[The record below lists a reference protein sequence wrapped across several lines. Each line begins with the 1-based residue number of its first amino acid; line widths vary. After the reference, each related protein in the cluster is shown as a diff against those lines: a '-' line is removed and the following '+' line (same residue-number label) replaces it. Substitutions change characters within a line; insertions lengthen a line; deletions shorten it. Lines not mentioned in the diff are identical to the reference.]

1 MPYRGNSDVVV
12 RDVITRHLS
21 SPTAGI
27 TLDTSLAALGMESLT
42 AVRLRRELAA
52 RTGVTLPLTALL
64 GHRTVGDVVAA
75 LAGSAAEDASPAA
88 AVPPADPGAEAAGP
102 DDAPLTPV
110 QAAYWAGRE
119 PGLPLGGVATFWYHE
134 YDRRPADPEADLAAL
149 EEAWDRLVRHHPM
162 LRATVGRDGRQRVAA
177 HVPRYR
183 IGRTDLRRASPQE
196 AAATLAALR
205 EQRSHQL
212 LPTDRW
218 PLFDLYAALC
228 PDGRTRLFV
237 GFDVLI
243 LDFASWRLL
252 LRQWGRLVAAPGA
265 DLPAAPLTFLDVVR
279 QRAADPA
286 ERARRDRDRA
296 WWHAQGP
303 LLPPPPDLPYAALPE
318 TLTGARF
325 ARHGRRLDAAAWTGL
340 RAAAARHGVS
350 TTATLLAA
358 LGLALARWGAGGGF
372 TLNTTV
378 YDRPDLPGADGIVGD
393 FTGTALVGLP
403 AVEPGASFADYAADV
418 NARFWAAL
426 DHTAVTGV
434 EVLREL
440 PAAARPGFPVVFTSG
455 VGLPTDGAAWLGE
468 EVYGVSQTPQ
478 VALDHLVW
486 EEDGQLRVCWDAAVR
501 AFPGGYVDGLADAHH
516 RLLTALAAADAPWQ
530 TPDLGWDPTFESRQ
544 APAPTA
550 YPHAGPLLHD
560 PVAEAA
566 TRYPDAPAVLGGDR
580 PWSHADLAGRAGA
593 VAAALRAA
601 GVRAA
606 EPVLVALPKG
616 PHQIAAVL
624 GVLGAGAAYVPVD
637 PAWPAAR
644 IEAVCRRAAIRRA
657 VVAPEAPAALPAGL
671 TTVTAGA
678 GTAAPPPAAD
688 HPVDQRAYA
697 IFTSGSTGVPKGV
710 AVSHGAARTTID
722 DITGRHRVGPGDR
735 VLGLSAL
742 SFDLSVYDIFGV
754 LGAGGALVLPEPAR
768 QRDPQHWCQ
777 LVAEHGV
784 TVWNTAPALLEMLVE
799 YAEGDPAAAAAL
811 RGLRLVL
818 LSGDW
823 IPVALPDRIRAL
835 APHAEVI
842 SLGGAT
848 EAAIWSITYPIGDVD
863 PAWPSI
869 PYGRPLRGQ
878 FFYVLDPAGA
888 PCPVGRTGELFIAG
902 AGLADGYLGDAEQT
916 AARFAVHPVLGERL
930 YRTGDLGRWRTDGN
944 IEFLGRTD
952 RQVKVRG
959 HRIELGDV
967 EAALVRHP
975 AVRQAVASALPGP
988 DGRPR
993 LVAHVSLH
1001 DALPDTERVLAR
1013 DLAQQLPD
1021 YLVPSR
1027 FVVLAA
1033 LPVTDNGKI
1042 DHRALPDPFGAPAA
1056 NRSAPA
1062 VAAPAETAPDPSA
1075 SDASAPD
1082 SSTSRAPAAGAAE
1095 SRPAVSGP
1103 AVSGPAGVGPA
1114 PYGPAAGTSLS
1125 GRAAASVPASDLRGA
1140 LETAL
1145 RDMLGPADFDLGLIP
1160 AGATSLEVVRLAN
1173 LVEDLTGQRPAF
1185 ADLVSPPSVTAL
1197 LDSLA
1202 PPGRARAADASR
1214 PAVPA
1219 APAAAEVGLPL
1230 PPAGLRL
1237 TLRLDADPDR
1247 PLPDALRAAGDWLD
1261 AAAAQARRAG
1271 LPAPQVRVADGTGLA
1286 EMRLDGRPTRSVT
1299 PAAPRPEAGTPAPT
1313 PRAEAH
1319 TPTPQAEA
1327 QPAPQSETHAPA
1339 LRSET
1344 RGPTPPG
1351 GEEAPFPLT
1360 EMQLAYLVGRADR
1373 WLGDPVAPHYYT
1385 EVERD
1390 DLDVDR
1396 LRRALAT
1403 VVARHPML
1411 RAVVT
1416 ADTRQQVRAA
1426 APAAELTVVDL
1437 SGCGAQERS
1446 ARLARIRRTHSH
1458 RIVDPTR
1465 EATLHVGATRL
1476 GSGRWRL
1483 HLGLDLIFCDARSA
1497 ATVADELI
1505 RAYDDPAALPPAP
1518 AATFADWTAALAAAA
1533 AGPRRRAAEAH
1544 WHARAA
1550 RLPDG
1555 PRLPIRLPGAGR
1567 VRFTRRR
1574 TVLAPGQWAA
1584 LRRHSAAHG
1593 ATPAAALLA
1602 AFADVLRA
1610 GTGQPAGTLVV
1621 TTFDRPPGHTGVVG
1635 DYTSTAL
1642 VDVGGDEPLLADRA
1656 RALGH
1661 RLLRDLEHTTGPH
1674 GVHGNEVLRLLTARR
1689 GRQVLLPVVFSS
1701 GLGSTVDG
1709 GGAAVDASQLLGGF
1723 GETVYAISQTPHVV
1737 LDCQV
1742 FEASGE
1748 LRVNWD
1754 AVEAAFPAGYL
1765 DGLFTAYRALLLA
1778 LTDPASWP
1786 HADPAGL
1793 AGRDLA
1799 ARDLAA
1805 AAADGGPTDG
1815 LPDGPVAIPA
1825 AGSPPRGAPPAAA
1838 RAAWEERITAALA
1851 ALLAVPAPRLDPTR
1865 SFFECGATSL
1875 TLVTLHQR
1883 LRADAPRLSVL
1894 DLFAHPS
1901 IRAAAAHLAAD
1912 DPAAGD
1918 PAAPPTPDGRSTPP
1932 DPDDPPAPPAADPL
1946 RAARSRGERR
1956 RLLNE
1961 RTVR

>member
-1 MPYRGNSDVVV
+1 MPIDHDSAGAVV
-12 RDVITRHLS
+12 RDVIARHLAG
-21 SPTAGI
+21 PTAGI
-27 TLDTSLAALGMESLT
+27 TPDTPLAALGLESLT
-42 AVRLRRELAA
+42 AVRLRRQLAE

-64 GHRTVGDVVAA
+64 GHRTVGDIAAA
-75 LAGSAAEDASPAA
+75 LAAAAGAAPAA
-88 AVPPADPGAEAAGP
+88 APPAERAAGQAGAAEPLAGPGSPAEP
-102 DDAPLTPV
+102 DGAPLTPV
-110 QAAYWAGRE
+110 QAAYWTGRE

-134 YDRRPADPEADLAAL
+134 YDRRPADPESDLAAL
-149 EEAWDRLVRHHPM
+149 EAAWDRLVRHHPM

-177 HVPRYR
+177 QVPRYR
-183 IGRTDLRRASPQE
+183 IGRTDLRRAAPEE
-196 AAATLAALR
+196 AAAALAELR
-205 EQRSHQL
+205 AQRSHQL

-218 PLFDLYAALC
+218 PLFDLHAALC

-252 LRQWGRLVAAPGA
+252 LRQWGRLVAVPEAELDTP
-265 DLPAAPLTFLDVVR
+265 PLTFLDVVR
-279 QRAADPA
+279 RRAADPA

-296 WWHAQGP
+296 WWRAQGP
-303 LLPPPPDLPYAALPE
+303 SLPPAPDLPYAELPE

-325 ARHGRRLDAAAWTGL
+325 ARHGRRLDAAAWAGL
-340 RAAAARHGVS
+340 RAAATRHGVS
-350 TTATLLAA
+350 ATATLLAA
-358 LGLALARWGAGGGF
+358 LGLALARWGADGGF

-378 YDRPDLPGADGIVGD
+378 YDRPDVPGADGIVGD
-393 FTGTALVGLP
+393 FTSTALVGLP
-403 AVEPGASFADYAADV
+403 AVEPGTSFADYAADV

-426 DHTAVTGV
+426 DHTGVTGV
-434 EVLREL
+434 EVLRDL

-455 VGLPTDGAAWLGE
+455 VGLPTDGADWLGE

-486 EEDGQLRVCWDAAVR
+486 EEDGRLRICWDAAAR
-501 AFPGGYVDGLADAHH
+501 AFPDGYVNGLADAHL
-516 RLLTALAAADAPWQ
+516 RLLTALAAADASWRA
-530 TPDLGWDPTFESRQ
+530 PDLGWDPTFQVRQ
-544 APAPTA
+544 SPAPTP

-560 PVAEAA
+560 PVSEVAA
-566 TRYPDAPAVLGGDR
+566 RTPHAPAVLGGG
-580 PWSHADLAGRAGA
+580 PPCTHADLAGRAAG

-601 GVRAA
+601 GVDAA
-606 EPVLVALPKG
+606 EPVLVALPKC
-616 PHQIAAVL
+616 PDQIAAVL

-637 PAWPAAR
+637 PGWPAAR
-644 IEAVCRRAAIRRA
+644 IDAVCRRAAIRRA
-657 VVAPEAPAALPAGL
+657 VVAPDTPAALPAGL
-671 TTVTAGA
+671 TAVTVRP
-678 GTAAPPPAAD
+678 TAAAGGDTLPPAAD
-688 HPVDQRAYA
+688 HAATQRAYA
-697 IFTSGSTGVPKGV
+697 IFTSGSTGMPKGV
-710 AVSHGAARTTID
+710 AVSHRAARTTID
-722 DITGRHRVGPGDR
+722 DITTRHRVGPGDR

-754 LGAGGALVLPEPAR
+754 LGAGGALVLPDPAR

-777 LVAEHGV
+777 LISQHGV

-835 APHAEVI
+835 APAAEVI

-863 PAWPSI
+863 PGWSSI

-888 PCPVGRTGELFIAG
+888 PCPVGRTGELYIAG
-902 AGLADGYLGDAEQT
+902 DGLADGYLGDAEQT

-930 YRTGDLGRWRTDGN
+930 YRTGDLGRWRADGT

-975 AVRQAVASALPGP
+975 AVRQAVASASPGP

-1001 DALPDTERVLAR
+1001 DPLPDAERALAR

-1027 FVVLAA
+1027 FLVLDA
-1033 LPVTDNGKI
+1033 LPVTENGKI
-1042 DHRALPDPFGAPAA
+1042 DHRALPDPFGPPTPAAPAGGSAAADSPAADSTAGPAATGSAAPRAAAAGSPAPAA
-1056 NRSAPA
+1056 AR
-1062 VAAPAETAPDPSA
+1062 
-1075 SDASAPD
+1075 
-1082 SSTSRAPAAGAAE
+1082 R
-1095 SRPAVSGP
+1095 
-1103 AVSGPAGVGPA
+1103 
-1114 PYGPAAGTSLS
+1114 GPAAERGARTAAH
-1125 GRAAASVPASDLRGA
+1125 GVRAA

-1145 RDMLGPADFDLGLIP
+1145 HDMLGPADFGLALIP

-1173 LVEDLTGQRPAF
+1173 LVEDLTGRRPVF
-1185 ADLVSPPSVTAL
+1185 ADLVAAPSITAL
-1197 LDSLA
+1197 LDDLA
-1202 PPGRARAADASR
+1202 PADGPASVACAPPPEATPPGPAHPVAAH
-1214 PAVPA
+1214 PA
-1219 APAAAEVGLPL
+1219 APATDGIVL
-1230 PPAGLRL
+1230 PPPPEGLRL

-1271 LPAPQVRVADGTGLA
+1271 LPPPQARVADGPALV
-1286 EMRLDGRPTRSVT
+1286 EVRLDRPQPT
-1299 PAAPRPEAGTPAPT
+1299 PAAVPA
-1313 PRAEAH
+1313 A
-1319 TPTPQAEA
+1319 
-1327 QPAPQSETHAPA
+1327 S
-1339 LRSET
+1339 
-1344 RGPTPPG
+1344 
-1351 GEEAPFPLT
+1351 PFPLT

-1385 EVERD
+1385 EVDRD
-1390 DLDVDR
+1390 DLDTDR
-1396 LRRALAT
+1396 LRYALAA

-1411 RAVVT
+1411 RATVT

-1426 APAAELTVVDL
+1426 APAGELTVVDL
-1437 SGCGAQERS
+1437 SGLPPQERA
-1446 ARLARIRRTHSH
+1446 ARLEHLRRERSH

-1465 EATLHVGATRL
+1465 ESTLHVTATRL
-1476 GSGRWRL
+1476 GPRRWRI
-1483 HLGLDLIFCDARSA
+1483 HFGLDLIFCDARSA
-1497 ATVADELI
+1497 ATVADELV
-1505 RAYDDPAALPPAP
+1505 RAYDDPAALPPGP
-1518 AATFADWTAALAAAA
+1518 AATFADWTAAVAAAA
-1533 AGPRRRAAEAH
+1533 AGPRRQAAEAY
-1544 WHARAA
+1544 WRDRAGT
-1550 RLPDG
+1550 LPDG
-1555 PRLPIRLPGAGR
+1555 PRLPIRPPGPGR

-1574 TVLAPGQWAA
+1574 AVLTPDQWSA
-1584 LRRHSAAHG
+1584 LRGHAAAHG
-1593 ATPAAALLA
+1593 ATPAAALLT

-1621 TTFDRPPGHTGVVG
+1621 TTFDRPPGHAGVVG

-1642 VDVGGDEPLLADRA
+1642 VDVSGDAGLLAERA
-1656 RALGH
+1656 RALGD

-1674 GVHGNEVLRLLTARR
+1674 GVHGNEVLRQLTARR

-1709 GGAAVDASQLLGGF
+1709 GGAAVDASQLLDGF

-1742 FEASGE
+1742 FEAAGE

-1765 DGLFTAYRALLLA
+1765 DGLFTAYREVLRA
-1778 LTDPASWP
+1778 LTDPAAWSR
-1786 HADPAGL
+1786 ADPAAL
-1793 AGRDLA
+1793 ADRG
-1799 ARDLAA
+1799 LAA
-1805 AAADGGPTDG
+1805 AVGSGPADR
-1815 LPDGPVAIPA
+1815 PVAVPDTRGA
-1825 AGSPPRGAPPAAA
+1825 EAGSPQVGAPAAAA

-1851 ALLAVPAPRLDPTR
+1851 ELMAVPAPRLDPTR

-1883 LRADAPRLSVL
+1883 LRAAAPRLSVL

-1901 IRAAAAHLAAD
+1901 IRAAATHLAATAPAAVTPASPATG
-1912 DPAAGD
+1912 PAAG
-1918 PAAPPTPDGRSTPP
+1918 
-1932 DPDDPPAPPAADPL
+1932 PPAATGGPVATPASAGSAGARPTAAPAATGGSAATGSAVGGPAPQGPEASDRPAALPVADDPL
-1946 RAARSRGERR
+1946 HAARSRGRRR
-1956 RLLNE
+1956 RLIAE
-1961 RTVR
+1961 RTSR